1 MHIDFKGS
9 KILHLTNNTVLY
21 LISGINRPTILYSL
35 TYRYMSTR
43 AIIHIFDKQ
52 DGFYIYLHW
61 DSAPTRV
68 SQAVDKAKKFSWE
81 VSRFEACE
89 FATALIKVLKD
100 KAWWV
105 YLSNTTEQFL
115 M

>member
-1 MHIDFKGS
+1 
-9 KILHLTNNTVLY
+9 
-21 LISGINRPTILYSL
+21 
-35 TYRYMSTR
+35 MSTR
-43 AIIHIFDKQ
+43 AIIHIFDKR

-61 DSAPTRV
+61 DSTPKRV

-89 FATALIKVLKD
+89 FATALIKILKD

-105 YLSNTTEQFL
+105 YLSNTTEQLSNMDYYYSITEKLWDIEIKTTSFNK
-115 M
+115 